1 VTTQTTILAAGTTAA
16 SSTDVTVASGEVKK
30 IGIACASA
38 IPADDECTLFEV
50 TPLGVNPIMQ
60 LSNSQPSTLVG
71 CGTYRV
77 KRPVTTAS
85 IAAYSEV

>member
-1 VTTQTTILAAGTTAA
+1 MAQTTILAAGTTAA
-16 SSTDVTVASGEVKK
+16 TSTDVTVASTDTKK

-38 IPADDECTLFEV
+38 IPSDDECTLFEV
-50 TPLGVNPIMQ
+50 TPLGENPILQ
-60 LSNSQPSTLVG
+60 LNNSRTSTLVG

-85 IAAYSEV
+85 IAVYSEA